1 MPQCK
6 LRMVFDLS
14 AYPKFALVF
23 TVQFKEV
30 VISGEK
36 ITGWKWRQ
44 NKKVQAKPFPFILQ
58 ME

>member
-1 MPQCK
+1 M
-6 LRMVFDLS
+6 MVFDLS